1 LCQSGGTEITRLI
14 NGFTSELCGTPI
26 GGGLEQFE
34 ALLILE
40 QHPTVALAIL
50 GHGGVLLDGRTLF
63 RIAKRISCVAREK
76 ADEKIS
82 E

>member
-1 LCQSGGTEITRLI
+1 LCQSGLTEITILVD
-14 NGFTSELCGTPI
+14 GLTAELCGTII
-26 GGGLEQFE
+26 GGGLKQFE
-34 ALLILE
+34 TLLILE